1 MMKMRKMIA
10 TSVAAALVVIT
21 VTPAT
26 AGWGGY
32 GYSYGKYK
40 YKNKYRY
47 GRYKRDGLD
56 TGDVIGI
63 LAIAGLVA
71 AIATSGKSKRRER
84 EAGVYN
90 DRGPYKRGSINSEND
105 AVDACALAA
114 EDRAVKMSSVRD
126 VTKVLVT
133 EDGWDIEGTIEA
145 RDDWRDKSVQTRA
158 FNCVVRDGTIGLFF
172 AVAVLYTRG
181 GEELPSLRTMYSETT
196 AAASKPR
203 RPHRRFLALK
213 Q

>member
-10 TSVAAALVVIT
+10 TSVAAALVVTT

-32 GYSYGKYK
+32 GYGYGKYK

-114 EDRAVKMSSVRD
+114 EDRAGKMSSVRD

-158 FNCVVRDGTIGLFF
+158 FNCVVRDGTIKAVFVDGN
-172 AVAVLYTRG
+172 AVAAR
-181 GEELPSLRTMYSETT
+181 
-196 AAASKPR
+196 
-203 RPHRRFLALK
+203 
-213 Q
+213 